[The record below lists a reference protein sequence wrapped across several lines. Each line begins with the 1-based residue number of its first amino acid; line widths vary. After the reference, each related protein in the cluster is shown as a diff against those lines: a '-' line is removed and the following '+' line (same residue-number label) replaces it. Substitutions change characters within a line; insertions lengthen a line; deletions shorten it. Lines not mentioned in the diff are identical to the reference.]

1 MTTQFNPA
9 TDKLIV
15 SCDGG
20 GIRGLIVAL
29 LLQQIDSAQPNFLGQ
44 TYLHAGTSTGGII
57 SLAMACGIDLGEI
70 VSLYE
75 NDGSQIFTTSA
86 CLGNTNV
93 AAKLAA
99 APDPNAS
106 GNSWWTYI
114 IDHIMELLCVWY
126 DNGGLKQAVVNTL
139 GSSTATATLNSLVP
153 AAPASPQYVLVNTLQ
168 LCDSN
173 NTWVPLQL
181 TNLPNLPNNNSGVTL
196 VIDAAMST
204 SAAPMYFP
212 PYQHPTYGYCA
223 DGGLFANN
231 PGTIAITSLMA
242 SGIALEN
249 IWMLSISTGNTLDC
263 YPPSIINTV
272 GAGNFGPL
280 FWIFPT
286 SQPDPAVAN
295 QPYTPALPLMSAF
308 FDGTSEIDDFQCAQL
323 LGGQYGRYVRA
334 NIPLTTPIA
343 LDDYSSAAIQ
353 AMKTA
358 VTNYAQP
365 SSTSEWGLIQS
376 WIKNNFG

>member
-1 MTTQFNPA
+1 MTAQFNPA

-29 LLQQIDSAQPNFLGQ
+29 LLQQIDSGNPNFLGQ

-57 SLAMACGIDLGEI
+57 SLAMACGIDLTEI
-70 VSLYE
+70 VNLYQD
-75 NDGSQIFTTSA
+75 DGDKIFTTSA
-86 CLGNTNV
+86 CLGNTQ
-93 AAKLAA
+93 LAA
-99 APDPNAS
+99 DIASAKAANAS
-106 GNSWWTYI
+106 GSSWWTYI
-114 IDHIMELLCVWY
+114 LDHIMELLCAWY
-126 DNGGLKQAVVNTL
+126 DNSGLKQAIVNTL
-139 GSSTATATLNSLVP
+139 GSTATATLNSLVP
-153 AAPASPQYVLVNTLQ
+153 ASPATPQYVLVNTLQ

-181 TNLPNLPNNNSGVTL
+181 TNLPNLQSNNSGVTL

-242 SGIALEN
+242 SGVPLDN
-249 IWMLSISTGNTLDC
+249 IWMLSISTGNMLDC
-263 YPPSIINTV
+263 YPPSSINTV
-272 GAGNFGPL
+272 GPGNFGPL
-280 FWIFPT
+280 FWVFPT
-286 SQPDPAVAN
+286 SQPITAVAN
-295 QPYTPALPLMSAF
+295 QPYTPSLPLMSAF
-308 FDGTSEIDDFQCAQL
+308 FDGTSELDDFQCAQL

-343 LDDYSSAAIQ
+343 LNDFSSTAIQ
-353 AMKTA
+353 AMQDA
-358 VTNYAQP
+358 VTSYTAP
-365 SSTSEWGLIQS
+365 STTSEWALIQK
-376 WIKNNFG
+376 WISGNFG

>member
-1 MTTQFNPA
+1 MTAQFNPA

-29 LLQQIDSAQPNFLGQ
+29 LLQQIDSSNANFLGQ
-44 TYLHAGTSTGGII
+44 AYLHAGTSTGGII
-57 SLAMACGIDLGEI
+57 SLAMACGIDLAEI
-70 VSLYE
+70 VNLYQD
-75 NDGSQIFTTSA
+75 DGDQIFTTSA
-86 CLGNTNV
+86 CLGNNQ
-93 AAKLAA
+93 LAA
-99 APDPNAS
+99 DIASAKAANAS
-106 GNSWWTYI
+106 ASSWWTYI
-114 IDHIMELLCVWY
+114 LDHIMELLCAWY
-126 DNGGLKQAVVNTL
+126 DNTGLQQAIQNTL
-139 GSSTATATLNSLVP
+139 GSTATATLNSLVP
-153 AAPASPQYVLVNTLQ
+153 AAPAAPQYVLVNTLQ

-181 TNLPNLPNNNSGVTL
+181 TNLPNLQNNNSGTTL

-231 PGTIAITSLMA
+231 PGTIALTTLMA
-242 SGIALEN
+242 SGVPLEN
-249 IWMLSISTGNTLDC
+249 IWMLSISTGNMLDC
-263 YPPSIINTV
+263 YPPSIINAV

-280 FWIFPT
+280 FWVFPT
-286 SQPDPAVAN
+286 SQPIDAVAN
-295 QPYTPALPLMSAF
+295 QPYTPSLPLMSAF
-308 FDGTSEIDDFQCAQL
+308 FDATSELDDFQCAQL

-343 LDDYSSAAIQ
+343 LNDYSGPAIQ
-353 AMKTA
+353 AMQNA
-358 VTNYAQP
+358 VTDYTKP
-365 SSTSEWGLIQS
+365 STTSEWALIQK
-376 WIKNNFG
+376 WISSNFA

>member
-1 MTTQFNPA
+1 MTAQFNPA

-29 LLQQIDSAQPNFLGQ
+29 LLQQINSDNPNFLGQ

-57 SLAMACGIDLGEI
+57 SLAMACGIDLTEI
-70 VSLYE
+70 VNLYQD
-75 NDGSQIFTTSA
+75 DGGKIFTTSA
-86 CLGNTNV
+86 CLGNTQ
-93 AAKLAA
+93 LAA
-99 APDPNAS
+99 DIASAKAANAS
-106 GNSWWTYI
+106 ASSWWTYI
-114 IDHIMELLCVWY
+114 LDHIMELLCAWY
-126 DNGGLKQAVVNTL
+126 DNSGLKQAIVNTL
-139 GSSTATATLNSLVP
+139 GSTAAATLNSLVP
-153 AAPASPQYVLVNTLQ
+153 ASPAAPQYVLVNTLQ

-181 TNLPNLPNNNSGVTL
+181 TNLPNLQNNNSGVTL

-231 PGTIAITSLMA
+231 PGTIALTSLMA
-242 SGIALEN
+242 SGVPLDN
-249 IWMLSISTGNTLDC
+249 IWMLSISTGNMLDC
-263 YPPSIINTV
+263 YPASIINTV

-280 FWIFPT
+280 FWVFPT
-286 SQPDPAVAN
+286 SQPIDAVAN
-295 QPYTPALPLMSAF
+295 QPYTPSLPLMSAF
-308 FDGTSEIDDFQCAQL
+308 FDATSELDDFQCAQL

-334 NIPLTTPIA
+334 HIPLTTPIA
-343 LDDYSSAAIQ
+343 LNDFSSAAIQ
-353 AMKTA
+353 AMQVA
-358 VTNYAQP
+358 VTSYTAP
-365 SSTSEWGLIQS
+365 STTSEWALIQK
-376 WIKNNFG
+376 WISSNFG